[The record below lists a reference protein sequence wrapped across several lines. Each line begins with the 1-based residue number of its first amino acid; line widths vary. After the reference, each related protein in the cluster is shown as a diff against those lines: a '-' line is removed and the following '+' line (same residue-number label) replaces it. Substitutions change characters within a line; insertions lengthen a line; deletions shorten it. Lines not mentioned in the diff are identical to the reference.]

1 MKVKKTVTFLFFLVA
16 GVILGSLVANLTAD
30 ISFLKW
36 LSFGK
41 WVGIPVSSPFILD
54 LALLKIS
61 MGFEI
66 GVNIAQI
73 IFITIGMFLYRLIA
87 GRL

>member
-41 WVGIPVSSPFILD
+41 WVGIPIASPFVLD

-61 MGFEI
+61 MAFEI

-73 IFITIGMFLYRLIA
+73 IFITVGLFLYRMISGKL
-87 GRL
+87 